1 MVNYNI
7 IYMGNNRIPLIPENY
22 YHVYNHAVA
31 KNQLF
36 VSHENYLYFLKK
48 MNEHICPVV
57 DIFAYCL
64 MPNHFHLALRIKQ
77 EQEIISNQ
85 HPQGFKNPVDVGKD
99 LSHIF
104 GNLFNSYSKA
114 FNKQQNRR
122 GNLFIPNFDRK
133 RVDNDIY
140 LKNLIHYI
148 HFNPVHHGFV
158 NDLRDWKYSSFHSF
172 LSKKESSLKRDEVIS
187 WFGDIQNFIEFH
199 NKEIDGKMALE
210 LEENII

>member
-1 MVNYNI
+1 
-7 IYMGNNRIPLIPENY
+7 MGNNRIPIFPDNY

-31 KNQLF
+31 NNQLF
-36 VSHENYLYFLKK
+36 VKHENYLFFLKK
-48 MNEHICPVV
+48 MIEHLCPIA

-64 MPNHFHLALRIKQ
+64 MPNHFHLALRIKP
-77 EQEIISNQ
+77 ENEIISLY
-85 HPQGFKNPVDVGKD
+85 PQGFKKPEDIKNEDVSKY

-122 GNLFIPNFDRK
+122 GNLFMPNFDRK

-140 LKNLIHYI
+140 FKNLIHYI

-158 NDLRDWKYSSFHSF
+158 KDLRDWKYSSFDSF
-172 LSKKESSLKRDEVIS
+172 FSEKSSSLKRDEVIK
-187 WFGDIQNFIEFH
+187 WFGDIQNFTEFH
-199 NKEIDGKMALE
+199 KREIDTKMVLE
-210 LEENII
+210 LEGNII